1 MMMADKIRILELT
14 DAEAILAI
22 CLDANA
28 GETTWKLSSFESE
41 LENTYNVYLGYEE
54 DDTLV
59 GFIGCSLMFE
69 TLAINNFSVLSSYKR
84 QGIGEKL
91 LQGLLAYGKEKG
103 VENFILEV
111 RVSNEAAIALY
122 KKYGFIEI
130 DIRKNYYEQPVED
143 AYIFQLTL
151 GKE

>member
-1 MMMADKIRILELT
+1 MMADKIRILELT

-91 LQGLLAYGKEKG
+91 LQSLLAHGKEKG

-130 DIRKNYYEQPVED
+130 DRRKNYYEQPVED

>member
-1 MMMADKIRILELT
+1 MNADKIRILELT

-130 DIRKNYYEQPVED
+130 DRRKNYYEQPVED